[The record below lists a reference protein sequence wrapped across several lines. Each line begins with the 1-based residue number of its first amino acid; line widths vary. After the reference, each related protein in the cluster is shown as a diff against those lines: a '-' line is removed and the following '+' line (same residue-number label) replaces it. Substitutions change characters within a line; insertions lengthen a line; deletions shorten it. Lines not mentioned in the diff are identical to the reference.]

1 MADLLTLP
9 KRIIRSKHFGAFVD
23 YASFSFQAKNE
34 FPTHNGDLIG
44 GLTVDKFV
52 DYLRQVVFECG
63 LNANY
68 KKRSAGLYSYTYS
81 ETILITDPYGKE
93 HSAGVLAYSEK
104 KEYIDDRTG
113 EITTY
118 NAGAYLSLTGV
129 GCVGFDF
136 PLFIEK
142 MAFAI
147 PKITRVDIAIDYFDG
162 LVDYQL
168 VEELYKQNAF
178 VSGGRPPRQ
187 SEIAPK
193 VLQENGDWLKAG
205 GWTYYVGKRGNSKFL
220 RAYEKGLQLFAISE
234 DDLHPFPDWFRVELE
249 LRAENCIIPLE
260 CFNDLDAVLMGA
272 YPNFF
277 MKIPYPNGLE
287 NPSITDKS
295 LLAILKQIYVRMDE
309 IVSFSH
315 LLFWMR
321 HSYGAVVNILKFD
334 LGFNAEKIVELL
346 LPDDIKRRPKR
357 LVGLVTL
364 EDL

>member
-1 MADLLTLP
+1 MANLSTLP

-34 FPTHNGDLIG
+34 FPTYDGNLIG
-44 GLTVDKFV
+44 GLTVDKF
-52 DYLRQVVFECG
+52 LSALQSAVFECG
-63 LNANY
+63 LDVTY
-68 KKRSAGLYSYTYS
+68 KRRAVGLYSYTYS
-81 ETILITDPYGKE
+81 ETILITDHHEQEY
-93 HSAGVLAYSEK
+93 SAGMLAYSEK
-104 KEYIDDRTG
+104 KEYIDKKTG
-113 EITTY
+113 EIIVN

-129 GCVGFDF
+129 GCVGFNF

-142 MAFAI
+142 MGFAS
-147 PKITRVDIAIDYFDG
+147 PKITRIDIAVDYFDG

-168 VEELYKQNAF
+168 VEELYKKNAF
-178 VSGGRPPRQ
+178 ISGGRPPRY
-187 SEIAPK
+187 SEIKPQ
-193 VLQENGDWLKAG
+193 VLQENGDLLKAG

-220 RAYEKGLQLFAISE
+220 RAYEKGLQLFGFSE

-249 LRAENCIIPLE
+249 LRAENCVIPLE

-295 LLAILKQIYVRMDE
+295 LLSILKQIYVRVDE
-309 IVSFSH
+309 VVSFFH

-334 LGFNAEKIVELL
+334 LGLDAERIVELL
-346 LPDDIKRRPKR
+346 LPDEIDRRPKR